1 MWKKAAV
8 FTLTFLLIFAF
19 LFSQKAEEK
28 ISKALDELKKGKTGK
43 VIELLSEA
51 IMELTNE
58 MDFQVKEII
67 ICSEVRGYRDYSV
80 RTGNLKAGDVLLL
93 YIEPE
98 GYYVVKENG
107 SYKIHVSEDVSIV
120 DENGEPIFEKKDWV
134 VYERSFPTPIIP
146 FYITNRISDIPEG
159 KYEYTLTLK
168 DHHKKAFT
176 TETFEFV
183 VE

>member
-8 FTLTFLLIFAF
+8 FSLTFLLIFHF
-19 LFSQKAEEK
+19 LFSQEVENK
-28 ISKALDELKKGKTGK
+28 ISKALDELKKGNTEK

-51 IMELTNE
+51 IMELTNK
-58 MDFQVKEII
+58 MDFQVKEMI

-80 RTGNLKAGDVLLL
+80 RTGNLKVDDTLLL

-107 SYKIHVSEDVSIV
+107 SYKIHISEDVSIV
-120 DENGEPIFEKKDWV
+120 DEKGESVFEKKDWI
-134 VYERSFPTPIIP
+134 VYEGSFPTPIIP

-159 KYEYTLTLK
+159 KYKYTLTLK
-168 DHHKKAFT
+168 DHYKKAFT
-176 TETFEFV
+176 TETFQFV

>member
-1 MWKKAAV
+1 MWKRVVV
-8 FTLTFLLIFAF
+8 FSLTFLLVFPF
-19 LFSQKAEEK
+19 LFSQEAENK
-28 ISKALDELKKGKTGK
+28 IVSALDELKKGDTDK

-51 IMELTNE
+51 IMELANQ

-67 ICSEVRGYRDYSV
+67 ICSEVRDYRDYSEIA
-80 RTGNLKAGDVLLL
+80 GNLKAGDALLL

-98 GYYVVKENG
+98 GYFVVKENS

-120 DENGEPIFEKKDWV
+120 DEKGESVFEKKDWI

-146 FYITNRISDIPEG
+146 FYITNRISDIPAG
-159 KYEYTLTLK
+159 KYKYTLTLK
-168 DHHKKAFT
+168 DHYKKTFT

>member
-1 MWKKAAV
+1 MRKRIVV
-8 FTLTFLLIFAF
+8 FSLTFLLIFPV
-19 LFSQKAEEK
+19 LFSQEAENK
-28 ISKALDELKKGKTGK
+28 ILSALDELEKGNTEK

-51 IMELTNE
+51 IMTITNK
-58 MDFQVKEII
+58 MDFQIKELV
-67 ICSEVRGYRDYSV
+67 ICSDVRDYRDYSEN
-80 RTGNLKAGDVLLL
+80 TGNLKAGETLLL

-120 DENGEPIFEKKDWV
+120 NEEGESVFEKKDWV
-134 VYERSFPTPIIP
+134 VYEKSFPSPIIP
-146 FYITNRISDIPEG
+146 FYITNRISDIPAG
-159 KYEYTLTLK
+159 RYKYALTLK
-168 DHHKKAFT
+168 DHYKETFI

>member
-1 MWKKAAV
+1 MWKRVVV
-8 FTLTFLLIFAF
+8 FSLTFLLIFPF
-19 LFSQKAEEK
+19 LFSQEAENK
-28 ISKALDELKKGKTGK
+28 ILSALEELKKGNTEK

-51 IMELTNE
+51 IMELTNK

-67 ICSEVRGYRDYSV
+67 ICSEVRDYRDYSEM
-80 RTGNLKAGDVLLL
+80 TGNLKAGDTLLL

-120 DENGEPIFEKKDWV
+120 NENGKSVFEKKDWI
-134 VYERSFPTPIIP
+134 VYERSFPSPMIP
-146 FYITNRISDIPEG
+146 FYITNSISDIPAG
-159 KYEYTLTLK
+159 KYKYTLTLK
-168 DHHKKAFT
+168 DHYKKTFT